1 LFVINGG
8 NLKLKEIRELSS
20 ADLAKKVVDLK
31 KELDIEKGIA
41 GAKNSGKIK
50 NLRRTIARMLCIKR
64 EHELKIRSSPSL
76 SPLPSKAKESNSSE
90 SKVQKIEKK
99 TK

>member
-1 LFVINGG
+1 M
-8 NLKLKEIRELSS
+8 KLKEIRELSS
-20 ADLAKKVVDLK
+20 GDLAKKVTDMK

-50 NLRRTIARMLCIKR
+50 NLRRTIARLLCIKR
-64 EHELKIRSSPSL
+64 EHELKIRP
-76 SPLPSKAKESNSSE
+76 SPLPSKTNESGSSE
-90 SKVQKIEKK
+90 SKVQEKK

>member
-50 NLRRTIARMLCIKR
+50 GLRRTIARMLCIKR
-64 EHELKIRSSPSL
+64 EHELKIRSSPA
-76 SPLPSKAKESNSSE
+76 PPKTKESSSSE

>member
-1 LFVINGG
+1 M
-8 NLKLKEIRELSS
+8 KLKEIRELSS

-50 NLRRTIARMLCIKR
+50 NLRRTIARLLCIKR
-64 EHELKIRSSPSL
+64 EYELKIRSNPAS
-76 SPLPSKAKESNSSE
+76 SKTKESGSSE

-99 TK
+99 SK